1 MLSQT
6 FSVSLVP
13 TEPRADSLDW
23 HQGLVGHGLHG
34 LALVTLVAKYGQGPF
49 VFLLLSLVGHC
60 PAGY

>member
-1 MLSQT
+1 M
-6 FSVSLVP
+6 VH

-34 LALVTLVAKYGQGPF
+34 LALVTFVSKYGHGPF
-49 VFLLLSLVGHC
+49 VFLLVSLVGHC